1 VAASDKRSGSRIC
14 GDVDAASVLGVAGAL
29 TPVPGGV
36 GPMTVAMVVANLVL
50 ATARQTLGEEAAR

>member
-1 VAASDKRSGSRIC
+1 MP
-14 GDVDAASVLGVAGAL
+14 VAGAL

-50 ATARQTLGEEAAR
+50 ACARQTLGEEVPR